1 MWFNQMVIGD
11 GKATGFAISPLAEK
25 KYAQPSISTFLTHRR
40 IDDIVV
46 LAEEHLRFDA

>member
-11 GKATGFAISPLAEK
+11 GQGTGPLGEK
-25 KYAQPSISTFLTHRR
+25 KYAQLSISTFLTHRR